1 MMTTATA
8 VTNPRRSARL
18 RTTSMKPS
26 LKSPRRKLMSPTWNV
41 MMVEIAIEVACGSS
55 GCVCGSEWRISSTA
69 CPTSSESAAS
79 GATLSWREVPRN
91 AYTIPGIAAEN
102 FG

>member
-1 MMTTATA
+1 
-8 VTNPRRSARL
+8 
-18 RTTSMKPS
+18 
-26 LKSPRRKLMSPTWNV
+26 MSPTWNV

-55 GCVCGSEWRISSTA
+55 GCVWGSEWRISSTA

-102 FG
+102 FGLRFVSCARGVGEAKDSPDPSLG